1 MIYACDWSLSAKSVL
16 LSLYNLQLTVTSN
29 TTREVLFTLKVT
41 RKSLSMIINTPSL
54 LILMYRR
61 NSRPIP

>member
-41 RKSLSMIINTPSL
+41 RKSLYDYQYAQLAHSNVQEEL
-54 LILMYRR
+54 
-61 NSRPIP
+61 